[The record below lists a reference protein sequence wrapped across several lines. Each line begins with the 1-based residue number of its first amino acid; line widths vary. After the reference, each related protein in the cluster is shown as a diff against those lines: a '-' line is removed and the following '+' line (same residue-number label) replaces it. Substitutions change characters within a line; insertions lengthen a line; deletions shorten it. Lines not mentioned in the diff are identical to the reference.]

1 MRKCLEARRILLKIV
16 SLGLSIIWRLGMQEK
31 MLKITKKSYFG
42 YDSVQEH
49 EQEGRCTMTM
59 DFTKELEL

>member
-1 MRKCLEARRILLKIV
+1 
-16 SLGLSIIWRLGMQEK
+16 

-49 EQEGRCTMTM
+49 RQEGRRTMTM

>member
-1 MRKCLEARRILLKIV
+1 
-16 SLGLSIIWRLGMQEK
+16 MQEK
-31 MLKITKKSYFG
+31 NAKDNKSKKSYFG